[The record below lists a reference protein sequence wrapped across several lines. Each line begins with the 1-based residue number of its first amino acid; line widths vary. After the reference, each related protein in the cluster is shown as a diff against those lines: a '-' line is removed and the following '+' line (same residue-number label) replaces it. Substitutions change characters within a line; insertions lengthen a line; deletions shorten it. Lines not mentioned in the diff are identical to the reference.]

1 METQEVD
8 HSACVRFQSAIELI
22 GRRWSGAIIFVLMN
36 GPASFSEILPQVP
49 ELSDRLL
56 SERLKE
62 LEEAGVVS
70 REVLPTRPPKVSYA
84 LTEKGRA
91 LQPVLEALGAW
102 AASWSEKSVTRQ

>member
-1 METQEVD
+1 MENKEGID

-70 REVLPTRPPKVSYA
+70 REVIPSRPPKVSYA

-91 LQPVLEALGAW
+91 LQPALIAVSAW
-102 AASWSEKSVTRQ
+102 AQSWEEQA

>member
-1 METQEVD
+1 METKEQVD

-36 GPASFSEILPQVP
+36 GPASFSEILSQVP

-62 LEEAGVVS
+62 LEEADVVS
-70 REVLPTRPPKVSYA
+70 REVIPSRPPKVSYA
-84 LTEKGRA
+84 LTGKGCA
-91 LQPVLEALGAW
+91 LKPALEAIGAW
-102 AASWSEKSVTRQ
+102 ADSWSGSA